1 MSERLKPAL
10 LVAAATV
17 LSGALLPT
25 GETQAAEAR
34 PVIRLGPDLGGRL
47 IDADGRSAYGL
58 FLAGRSAFAR
68 GQAGAAADYLAAART
83 LAADQTRLADQAFTA
98 ALLSGDMTLAA
109 ATAPTAE
116 TAPPVLVEA
125 GRLARVVE
133 ALARGRARAAH
144 AALAAEPIGAPHARA
159 GALLAPWAAA
169 LAGDWT
175 AALAEPT
182 VTDPRTLVFL
192 RYSRAQ
198 LLERRG
204 RHAEAEA
211 AWVALV
217 RDTPNAALFR
227 ADYGAFLERRGRRVE
242 AREVYTAAGAPA
254 GRAPEGLARLDARG
268 RPPALVDL
276 RAGAAAALMA
286 AATAAV
292 ADQAGEFAVAYL
304 QMALTLDDD
313 DALRLRLGQTLAQ
326 VERRAAARE
335 VFAAI
340 GPERPGLYAP
350 ARLGVAFS
358 LEADGDL
365 EGAVREARAAL
376 AVAPQD
382 AGAAYALAALLLQAE
397 DPAGALDLLTGPLLN
412 TPVQA
417 AEVRFLRG
425 AAYESLDRIPEAE
438 AELWAA
444 HQAAPEDATILN
456 YLGYMWVD
464 RGLRVEQG
472 AEMIA
477 RAFAAEPENGNIQD
491 SLGWAQYRQ
500 GQYEAAVETLEAAV
514 AKEPAN
520 AEINGH
526 LGDAYWKVGRRREA
540 GFQWA
545 RVLTLDPDA
554 DERAAAEAKLAIGL
568 DAFEAAQAGPAGAAT
583 TTAATALER

>member
-1 MSERLKPAL
+1 MTERLKPAL
-10 LVAAATV
+10 LAVLATSLAMGLAPGDAA
-17 LSGALLPT
+17 S
-25 GETQAAEAR
+25 AAEAR
-34 PVIRLGPDLGGRL
+34 PVVRLGPDLSGRL
-47 IDADGRSAYGL
+47 IDPEGRSAYGL
-58 FLAGRSAFAR
+58 FLAGRSAFAQGR
-68 GQAGAAADYLAAART
+68 AGAAADYLAAARA
-83 LAADQTRLADQAFTA
+83 LAGDQSRLADQAFTA
-98 ALLSGDMTLAA
+98 ALLAGDLTLA
-109 ATAPTAE
+109 AE
-116 TAPPVLVEA
+116 TAPSPETAPAVLVEA

-133 ALARGRARAAH
+133 ALRIGRARAGH
-144 AALAAEPIGAPHARA
+144 QALVEAPIGSPHARA

-169 LAGDWT
+169 MAGDWN
-175 AALAEPT
+175 AAVAEPT
-182 VTDPRTLVFL
+182 AADPRTLVFL

-211 AWVALV
+211 AWAALV

-227 ADYGAFLERRGRRVE
+227 ADYGAFLERRGRREE
-242 AREVYTAAGAPA
+242 ARAIYAAAGAPA
-254 GRAPEGLARLDARG
+254 GRAPEGLARLEAGG
-268 RPPALVDL
+268 RPPAPVGL

-304 QMALTLDDD
+304 QMALALDDD

-326 VERRAAARE
+326 LERGAAARE
-335 VFAAI
+335 VFSRI
-340 GPERPGLYAP
+340 RPDRPALYAS
-350 ARLGVAFS
+350 ARLGIAFS
-358 LEADGDL
+358 LESDGDID
-365 EGAVREARAAL
+365 GAVREARAAS
-376 AVAPQD
+376 AVAPDD
-382 AGAAYALAALLLQAE
+382 AGLAYALAAFLLQAE
-397 DPAGALDLLTGPLLN
+397 EPQAALDLLTGPLLN
-412 TPVQA
+412 TVGQGPEVQ
-417 AEVRFLRG
+417 FLRG

-444 HQAAPEDATILN
+444 HQAAPDDATILN
-456 YLGYMWVD
+456 YLGYLWVD

-568 DAFEAAQAGPAGAAT
+568 DAFEAAQAEPAGAAT